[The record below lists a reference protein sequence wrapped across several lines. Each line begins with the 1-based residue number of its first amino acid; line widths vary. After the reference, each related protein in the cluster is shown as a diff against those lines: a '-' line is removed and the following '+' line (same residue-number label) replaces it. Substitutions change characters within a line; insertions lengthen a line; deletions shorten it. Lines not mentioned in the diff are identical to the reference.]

1 MQSYATATTLPL
13 RTNLFNS
20 YVINNHCELHVAHY
34 GARTIHFTHM
44 FNIVYMFCFY
54 QWQRVI
60 EFGKHKTIVTHARL
74 IRLYSNIQGKK

>member
-20 YVINNHCELHVAHY
+20 SGINKHNELHVAHY
-34 GARTIHFTHM
+34 GARAIPFTH
-44 FNIVYMFCFY
+44 MFCFY

-60 EFGKHKTIVTHARL
+60 EFDKHKTIVTHARL